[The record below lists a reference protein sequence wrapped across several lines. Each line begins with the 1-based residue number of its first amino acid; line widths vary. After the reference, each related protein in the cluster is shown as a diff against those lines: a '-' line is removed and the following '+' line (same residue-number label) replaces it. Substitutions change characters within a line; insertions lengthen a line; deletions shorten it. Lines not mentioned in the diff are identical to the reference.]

1 MVPKD
6 LFQHGSVEREFEF
19 VLLSSTV
26 AFMKMVDNFPS
37 EMTSPFV
44 TELSHESLSG
54 VSSIGSMFVVHPIG
68 THNFNSSKTVET
80 TPGLH
85 PFSVINCQ
93 INSRSCSTD
102 IVFRYQYHNCIKEH

>member
-1 MVPKD
+1 MKD
-6 LFQHGSVEREFEF
+6 SSVFAKRF
-19 VLLSSTV
+19 
-26 AFMKMVDNFPS
+26 DNFPS
-37 EMTSPFV
+37 KMTSLFV
-44 TELSHESLSG
+44 TELSHESFPG

-93 INSRSCSTD
+93 CFSTN
-102 IVFRYQYHNCIKEH
+102 NCHIKIDM